1 MADDIY
7 APWRAEYI
15 AGPKEKGCVF
25 CRIAAESK
33 DSENYV
39 LFRGEHCYVVLNRF
53 PYTSGHL
60 MIVPFRHFG
69 DLEGMTPEETAEMM
83 RLAQKM
89 VVAQKKEFRTQG
101 FNVGFNLGQPA
112 GAGIEEHIHLHMVPR
127 WVGDSSFVSTIGNSR
142 VISISFESIYEAL
155 KKYFS

>member
-15 AGPKEKGCVF
+15 RGPKEQGCVF
-25 CRIAAESK
+25 CRIATEDK
-33 DSENYV
+33 DQDNYV
-39 LFRGEHCYVVLNRF
+39 LFRGESCYVVLNRY

-60 MIVPFRHFG
+60 MIVPYRHQS
-69 DLEGMTPEETAEMM
+69 DLEGLTAEEIAELM
-83 RLAQKM
+83 R
-89 VVAQKKEFRTQG
+89 VAQRVVTIQKQEFQTQG

-112 GAGIEEHIHLHMVPR
+112 GAGIEEHLHLHVVPR

-142 VISISFESIYEAL
+142 VLSISMESIYDSL
-155 KKYFS
+155 KKHFK

>member
-15 AGPKEKGCVF
+15 TGPKEKGCVF
-25 CRIAAESK
+25 CRIAAE
-33 DSENYV
+33 DNDAENYV
-39 LFRGEHCYVVLNRF
+39 LHRGEFCYVVLNRF
-53 PYTSGHL
+53 PYTSGHS

-69 DLEGMTPEETAEMM
+69 DLEAMTPEETTEMM

-89 VVAQKKEFRTQG
+89 VAAQKKEFRTQG

-142 VISISFESIYEAL
+142 VISISFDTIYEAL